1 MEVVDIAVVEAGDA
15 LDLVEDDTWEDICNE
30 PRLRLT
36 TQGVLVTPDNV
47 GVDGVPGTPP
57 LCT

>member
-36 TQGVLVTPDNV
+36 TTRRLGDSR
-47 GVDGVPGTPP
+47 
-57 LCT
+57 